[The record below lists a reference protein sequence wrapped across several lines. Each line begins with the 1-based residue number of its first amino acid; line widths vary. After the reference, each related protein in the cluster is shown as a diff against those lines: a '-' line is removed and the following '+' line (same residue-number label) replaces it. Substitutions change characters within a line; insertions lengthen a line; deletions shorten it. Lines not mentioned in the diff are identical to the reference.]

1 MPNRSITERLLEE
14 EHQNTTER
22 ADIEADREAT
32 AEEAQMEEARLLDE
46 IEGRLETE
54 IPQFEAD
61 FNITFDEAIRN
72 AAGHIIGID
81 TQPDTGIRWE
91 SGSGRI
97 NTGGTFQL
105 VNLGDIRP
113 TRRGAQLPTSDDIPQ
128 PMGLPEDESDDPKD
142 AVAYFER
149 MYQKKYGK
157 MILRT
162 PKEEKKVELPAPE
175 PVNESEEIII
185 NYNELADTLATQQ
198 MSAKYGETWLDKPDV
213 DNEIQTEYANLIESY
228 EKIILN
234 HKRKVDA

>member
-1 MPNRSITERLLEE
+1 
-14 EHQNTTER
+14 
-22 ADIEADREAT
+22 
-32 AEEAQMEEARLLDE
+32 
-46 IEGRLETE
+46 
-54 IPQFEAD
+54 
-61 FNITFDEAIRN
+61 
-72 AAGHIIGID
+72 
-81 TQPDTGIRWE
+81 
-91 SGSGRI
+91 
-97 NTGGTFQL
+97 
-105 VNLGDIRP
+105 
-113 TRRGAQLPTSDDIPQ
+113 
-128 PMGLPEDESDDPKD
+128 
-142 AVAYFER
+142 